1 MPSLIPGYEYDIF
14 ISYRHKDN
22 KYDGWVTA
30 FVENLRR
37 ELESTFKDEISIYFD
52 ENPHDGLQI
61 NHDVDDS
68 LRDKV
73 RSLIFIPVLS
83 RTYCDE
89 NSFAWRNEFLAF
101 RDFVLTDPLGL
112 KIKLVNAN
120 VTSRVLP
127 IRIHD
132 LDSEDV
138 QLFEKETRSVLRPTD
153 FNFKASGANRPLQ
166 PNDDREVNQNH
177 TYYRD
182 QINKVAMA
190 VKEIVAGVRHSS
202 VGAGRSEAINNPV
215 PRPLTVS
222 KKKYV

>member
-22 KYDGWVTA
+22 KYDGWVTT

-52 ENPHDGLQI
+52 ENPHDGLHE

-73 RSLIFIPVLS
+73 RALIFIPVLS

-89 NSFAWRNEFLAF
+89 NSFAWRKEFLAF
-101 RDFVLTDPLGL
+101 RDFVLTDPLGF
-112 KIKLVNAN
+112 KIKLANAN

-132 LDSEDV
+132 LDPEDV
-138 QLFEKETRSVLRPTD
+138 QLFEKETRSVLRPID
-153 FNFKASGANRPLQ
+153 FIFKSSGVNRPLE
-166 PNDDREVNQNH
+166 PHDDRKENQNH
-177 TYYRD
+177 T
-182 QINKVAMA
+182 
-190 VKEIVAGVRHSS
+190 SLLP
-202 VGAGRSEAINNPV
+202 RSD
-215 PRPLTVS
+215 
-222 KKKYV
+222 